1 MNLLASLVLLAALLG
16 DAPSALPQ
24 HFTWRSADIAT
35 GGRPDGD
42 AAFAALH
49 DYGFQVIVNVDGA
62 APDVEAAKCH
72 GLRYVHLP
80 MTYGVIAPDVLAGM
94 RRLLDEKPGK
104 IFIHCHHGVHR
115 APAFAATALRMLGKE
130 TPEQARVLLEQA
142 GTSKDYPGLW
152 YSAIEAPLAEVKASD
167 APLQERC
174 TVSTIV
180 AAMVRADDAYD
191 LLKQANA
198 LHWKPL
204 PAHPDFVPR
213 DAALT
218 TVQALKEVEAMPAA
232 KEADFAAKLKACITQ
247 GEALVAVLAK
257 PDNTA
262 YGAAFEALHQSCEAC
277 HKVYRNPPL
286 K

>member
-1 MNLLASLVLLAALLG
+1 MSLVVGLFMLVTSLG
-16 DAPSALPQ
+16 AEAPALPQ

-35 GGRPDGD
+35 GGRPEGA

-49 DYGFQVIVNVDGA
+49 DAGFAVLVNVDGA
-62 APDVEAAKCH
+62 APDLEAAKRH

-80 MTYGVIAPDVLAGM
+80 MTYGVIAPEVLAGM

-104 IFIHCHHGVHR
+104 VFIHCHHGVHR
-115 APAFAATALRMLGKE
+115 APAFAATALRMLGEE
-130 TPEQARVLLEQA
+130 TSEAARKLLEEA

-152 YSAIEAPLAEVKASD
+152 YSAIEAPLASVKPSAD
-167 APLQERC
+167 PLPERC
-174 TVSTIV
+174 TVSSLV
-180 AAMVRADDAYD
+180 AAMVHADDAYD

-198 LHWKPL
+198 QQWKPL

-218 TVQALKEVEAMPAA
+218 TVQALRGVEELAAEKGGDFLMKLTLCIEQGKLLADVLRREDPAVSTIG
-232 KEADFAAKLKACITQ
+232 FN
-247 GEALVAVLAK
+247 ALR
-257 PDNTA
+257 
-262 YGAAFEALHQSCEAC
+262 ESCEVC